1 MKRVLLVTV
10 TIAAMVGAGSAH
22 AADLGTPVYK
32 APVAA
37 PPVVYS
43 WTGWYIGANGGY
55 SWGRGSTDVTETLV
69 TTVTFGALAGSF
81 SQTAFGSGTAKLN
94 GALGGVQAGY
104 NWQTDRFVWGI
115 EGDIQ
120 ATGQRGGIIFCP
132 TGNLG
137 GCAFNSVTEN
147 VKLPWFG
154 TLRGRVGVAWDR
166 VLFYAT
172 GGLAVAEIK
181 VDGAESFAG
190 AQPVLAG
197 PFGSASRNSTRIG
210 WVVGGG
216 IEGAIDNNW
225 SVKAEYLHMD
235 LGSVDNT
242 VTASSSAN
250 LGLFIPAT
258 LTLGL
263 NSAFH
268 TRFTDDIVRVG
279 LNYKF
284 GWAPPPAATRY

>member
-1 MKRVLLVTV
+1 
-10 TIAAMVGAGSAH
+10 MVGAGSAG

-37 PPVVYS
+37 PPVIFS
-43 WTGWYIGANGGY
+43 WTGWYVGANGGY
-55 SWGRGSTDVTETLV
+55 SWGRGATDVTETLV
-69 TTVTFGALAGSF
+69 TTLTVGPLTGSI
-81 SQTAFGSGTAKLN
+81 SSTAFGTGTTKLN
-94 GALGGVQAGY
+94 GALGGAQAGY
-104 NWQTDRFVWGI
+104 NWQTDRFVFGI

-120 ATGQRGGIIFCP
+120 ATGQRGSILFCP
-132 TGNLG
+132 TGTLVA
-137 GCAFNSVTEN
+137 GCALNSVSAN

-172 GGLAVAEIK
+172 GGLAVGEIK

-190 AQPVLAG
+190 AQPLLAG
-197 PFGSASRNSTRIG
+197 PFGSASRNTTRTG

-216 IEGAIDNNW
+216 VEGAIDNNW

-242 VTASSSAN
+242 VIGSSSAP
-250 LGLFIPAT
+250 LGFIIPGN

-284 GWAPPPAATRY
+284 GWTPPPFATR